1 MNEDDFFQGI
11 GNHYPTLVGDF
22 GFFLFLN
29 SGYLTV
35 GNAHQ
40 MKQQMHGLE
49 TDLNKVYPRTLVL
62 SRLGLTV
69 DEFDKALTL
78 AKIPLYLY
86 LSLVVVVI
94 LYFLAVITGTLG
106 RSQAEEAGQL
116 RSRGASVLQVS
127 GVLALAEAGIAV
139 VAMVGGP
146 FLAWIIAVS
155 YTHLTLPTK
164 A

>member
-1 MNEDDFFQGI
+1 MPDRITFRVVGVADPIDAGEEYWMMGAANHFDLIPVGESVVAPIYVNEDDFFQGI
-11 GNHYPTLVGDF
+11 GDRYPTLVGDF
-22 GFFLFLN
+22 GFFLFLD

-40 MKQQMHGLE
+40 MKQQVHGLE

-86 LSLVVVVI
+86 LSLLSLI
-94 LYFLAVITGTLG
+94 HI
-106 RSQAEEAGQL
+106 
-116 RSRGASVLQVS
+116 
-127 GVLALAEAGIAV
+127 
-139 VAMVGGP
+139 
-146 FLAWIIAVS
+146 
-155 YTHLTLPTK
+155 
-164 A
+164 